1 MEPKLIIVLG
11 PTAAGKSAI
20 ALALAE
26 EIGGEIINADSQQVY
41 RSMDIGTG
49 KPSKEERDRVAH
61 HIIDVVDPNEEFNVA
76 LFRQLATDSVY
87 DIASRGRKAIVC
99 GGTGLYIRALTKG
112 LFVGPG
118 QEPKIRAALRAE
130 VQEHGLDS
138 LYQRLK
144 RVDPPSTSWIH
155 PHDQQRIVRALEVF
169 ELTGKAM
176 SEWQREHRFD
186 ERRFET
192 LKIGLD
198 RPREELYALIDRRCE
213 RMIEDG
219 LVDEVKHLVAMGYDL
234 KLKSLSSVGYRH
246 VGLFLSGAMPL
257 HDAMT
262 LMKRDTRRLAK
273 RQLTWFRR
281 EREVQWRHPER
292 ERTRI
297 LQLAKEFMHSCLQRG
312 KD

>member
-1 MEPKLIIVLG
+1 MKPKLIIVLG
-11 PTAAGKSAI
+11 PTAAGKSEI

-61 HIIDVVDPNEEFNVA
+61 HIIDVVNPDEEFNVA
-76 LFRQLATDSVY
+76 RFRQLATDSIY
-87 DIASRGRKAIVC
+87 DIGNRRRKVIVC
-99 GGTGLYIRALTKG
+99 GGTGLYIRALTTG
-112 LFVGPG
+112 LFVGPA
-118 QEPKIRAALRAE
+118 QDPEIRAALKAE
-130 VQEHGLDS
+130 AEDHGLDS
-138 LYQRLK
+138 LYIKLK
-144 RVDPPSTSWIH
+144 RVDSASTSWIH
-155 PHDQQRIVRALEVF
+155 PHDQQRIIRALEVF
-169 ELTGKAM
+169 ALTGKGL
-176 SEWQREHRFD
+176 SEWQREHRFN
-186 ERRFET
+186 ENRFET

-198 RPREELYALIDRRCE
+198 RPREELYALIDRRCD

-234 KLKSLSSVGYRH
+234 KLKSLGSVGYRH

-281 EREVQWRHPER
+281 DGEVQWRHPDR
-292 ERTRI
+292 ERARI
-297 LQLAKEFMHSCLQRG
+297 MQLAKEFIG
-312 KD
+312 